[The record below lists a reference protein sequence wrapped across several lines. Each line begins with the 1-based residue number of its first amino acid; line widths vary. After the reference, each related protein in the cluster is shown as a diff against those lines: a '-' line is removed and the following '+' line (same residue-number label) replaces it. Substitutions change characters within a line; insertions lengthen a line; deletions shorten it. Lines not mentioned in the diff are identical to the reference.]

1 MMVGHTKSSSALW
14 KWKRSSRQTIK
25 REELAAAIAT
35 TLPTEPAPPQKKT
48 KGTLRLAQNY
58 DVWHLVIS
66 LKQ

>member
-1 MMVGHTKSSSALW
+1 MEVEAKQQANHKARGIGSSNCHN
-14 KWKRSSRQTIK
+14 
-25 REELAAAIAT
+25 IAYRT
-35 TLPTEPAPPQKKT
+35 RPPPKKT